1 MFDVPGQT
9 PTPLADA
16 TYYDFRTTPISCKQ
30 PFLATGRGHY
40 QLTELYGSRT
50 VESAN
55 GHPVVPRFLFST
67 PPPTGAR
74 TRGSPRADQRDGCP
88 DVRLYHFGEVCH
100 AALSGSN
107 VFACHMTSEAFK
119 TPASCVQPHEGDVE
133 TSDAEKLERIDAL
146 DFDVGPRPGHDALR
160 ITSTPR
166 IHTPVE
172 STALAPV
179 QWRNMDSF
187 RTTDRYG
194 SLSSLITYGNANEVP
209 AERSLQQRH
218 STARPPLTLAF
229 CCCFLLSTLPT
240 AQERNQVGRTRREQL
255 RRAPASPYCFG
266 PWGLSRL

>member
-55 GHPVVPRFLFST
+55 GHPAVPRFLFST

-119 TPASCVQPHEGDVE
+119 TPASCVQDSCVRPSRVDTTDSAMTRADKSHTPCANALQRGQRCHIH
-133 TSDAEKLERIDAL
+133 AELIMLLDDTCPLIYERSIPTA
-146 DFDVGPRPGHDALR
+146 
-160 ITSTPR
+160 TPAPSGGTEQAS
-166 IHTPVE
+166 TPVE
-172 STALAPV
+172 QSTATDHLLMRHVLQP
-179 QWRNMDSF
+179 F
-187 RTTDRYG
+187 R
-194 SLSSLITYGNANEVP
+194 
-209 AERSLQQRH
+209 
-218 STARPPLTLAF
+218 
-229 CCCFLLSTLPT
+229 
-240 AQERNQVGRTRREQL
+240 RT
-255 RRAPASPYCFG
+255 
-266 PWGLSRL
+266 